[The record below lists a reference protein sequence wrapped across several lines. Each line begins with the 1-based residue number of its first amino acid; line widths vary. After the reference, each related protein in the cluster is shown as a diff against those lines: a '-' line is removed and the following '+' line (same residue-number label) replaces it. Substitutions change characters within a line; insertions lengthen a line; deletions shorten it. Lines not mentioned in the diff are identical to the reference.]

1 MRARPERVLQ
11 AFEQL
16 EHAANAGDNKT
27 TDNRLEIM
35 RDYTKIEAWRL
46 ADD

>member
-1 MRARPERVLQ
+1 MKRQWSPAEHTAVRARPERVLQ

-27 TDNRLEIM
+27 TDH
-35 RDYTKIEAWRL
+35 
-46 ADD
+46 